1 MAKRSTAKQTMA
13 KQFPISSLFP
23 NMVTIIGLCFGMTA
37 IKYAL
42 EGRWEVSVGL
52 LVISAFI
59 DGMDGRLARMLNA
72 SSKFG
77 AELDSLTD
85 FINFGVAPAL
95 ILYSW
100 SLGDF
105 PIKGVGWA
113 IALIY
118 TICCGFRL
126 ARYNSSIT
134 HHNDNFSRNFFLG
147 IPAPCGAGL
156 ILIPIMLSFKLQI
169 LLFKETP
176 IYLALYVLTIAVLMA
191 SQIPTISLRNL
202 RINNKLIFPALILI
216 TIFIVS
222 LIIEP
227 WVVLPLMGVG
237 YVMTIPISVFMF
249 YSSSKSKIRK

>member
-1 MAKRSTAKQTMA
+1 MSKKTTPKSSDSKQL
-13 KQFPISSLFP
+13 PISYLFP
-23 NMVTIIGLCFGMTA
+23 NIVTIIGLCFGMTS

-42 EGRWEVSVGL
+42 EGRWELSVGL

-100 SLGDF
+100 ALKEF
-105 PIKGVGWA
+105 PIKGFGWA
-113 IALIY
+113 IALVY
-118 TICCGFRL
+118 AICCGFRL
-126 ARYNSSIT
+126 ARFNSSIS
-134 HHNDNFSRNFFLG
+134 HENDNFTKNFFLG

-156 ILIPIMLSFKLQI
+156 ILIPIMLSFKLEF
-169 LLFKETP
+169 LLFRENP
-176 IYLALYVLTIAVLMA
+176 SYLAIYVLIIAVLMA
-191 SQIPTISLRNL
+191 SQVPTLSLKNNK
-202 RINNKLIFPALILI
+202 INNRWIFPMLILV

-227 WVVLPLMGVG
+227 WVILPLMGLG
-237 YVMTIPISVFMF
+237 YIITIPISVMMF
-249 YSSSKSKIRK
+249 YSQSTK